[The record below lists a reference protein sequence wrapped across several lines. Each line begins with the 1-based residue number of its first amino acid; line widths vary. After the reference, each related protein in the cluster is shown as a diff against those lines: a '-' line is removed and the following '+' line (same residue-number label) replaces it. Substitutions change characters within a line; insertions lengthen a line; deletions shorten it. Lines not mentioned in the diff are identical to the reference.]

1 VANKIFTRFV
11 FSWLKRLRRDVAAEM
26 RDAEMDFSPFL
37 VRFERRR
44 LLLGE

>member
-11 FSWLKRLRRDVAAEM
+11 FSWLKCLRRDVATEVRAV
-26 RDAEMDFSPFL
+26 EMDFSPFL

-44 LLLGE
+44 LLSEE